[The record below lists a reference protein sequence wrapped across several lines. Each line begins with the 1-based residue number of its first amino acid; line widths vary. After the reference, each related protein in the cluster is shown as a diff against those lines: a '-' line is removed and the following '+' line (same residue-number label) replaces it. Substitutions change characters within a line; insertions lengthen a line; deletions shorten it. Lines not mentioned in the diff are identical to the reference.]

1 VRENDEELAGFW
13 QYLTKYESNWQE
25 TGESRMRTMVRGL
38 VVGIL
43 LSIMPLFIY
52 AADAQF
58 KEGDQGTEITA
69 IQIKLREKGYPIRTI
84 NGKFTAETTKAI
96 RSFQASQKLKSDGIV
111 ENKTYYLLMGKN
123 LKESSEATQDKA
135 KQITDTAKSFIGVPY
150 KFGGTTPR
158 GFDCSGFVQYVFDKR
173 KITLPRSADT
183 QYKVGKG
190 IAQRNLQ
197 QGDLVFFSTY
207 EEGAS
212 HCGIYLEQGKFIH
225 ASSHGVMISRLDE
238 SYWKTR
244 YLGAR
249 RVI

>member
-1 VRENDEELAGFW
+1 ME
-13 QYLTKYESNWQE
+13 
-25 TGESRMRTMVRGL
+25 ESRMKTMVRGF

-43 LSIMPLFIY
+43 FSIIPLFIY
-52 AADAQF
+52 AADVQF
-58 KEGDQGTEITA
+58 KEGDQGTEVAA
-69 IQIKLREKGYPIRTI
+69 IQIKLREKGYSIRAI
-84 NGKFTAETTKAI
+84 NGKFTPETTRAV
-96 RSFQASQKLKSDGIV
+96 RSFQTKQKLKADGII
-111 ENKTYYLLMGKN
+111 EDKTYYLLMGKN
-123 LKESSEATQDKA
+123 LRESSKGSQDKTE
-135 KQITDTAKSFIGVPY
+135 QIINTAKSFIGAPY
-150 KFGGTTPR
+150 KFGGTTPK

-190 IAQRNLQ
+190 ITQKNLQ

-207 EEGAS
+207 EKGAS
-212 HCGIYLEQGKFIH
+212 HCGIYLGQDKFIH

>member
-1 VRENDEELAGFW
+1 
-13 QYLTKYESNWQE
+13 
-25 TGESRMRTMVRGL
+25 MRTMVRGL
-38 VVGIL
+38 LVGIL
-43 LSIMPLFIY
+43 FSIIPLFVY
-52 AADAQF
+52 AADTQF
-58 KEGDQGTEITA
+58 KEGDQGTEIAA
-69 IQIKLREKGYPIRTI
+69 IQIKLREKGYPIHVI
-84 NGKFTAETTKAI
+84 SGKFTAETTKAV
-96 RSFQASQKLKSDGIV
+96 RSFQTKQKLKVDGIV
-111 ENKTYYLLMGKN
+111 EDRTYYLLMGKD
-123 LKESSEATQDKA
+123 LKGTNEITHDKA

-158 GFDCSGFVQYVFDKR
+158 GFDCSGFIQYVFDKR
-173 KITLPRSADT
+173 KIALPRSADT
-183 QYKVGKG
+183 QYKVGKS
-190 IAQRNLQ
+190 IAQKNLQ

-207 EEGAS
+207 EKGAS

>member
-1 VRENDEELAGFW
+1 M
-13 QYLTKYESNWQE
+13 K
-25 TGESRMRTMVRGL
+25 TMVRGF

-43 LSIMPLFIY
+43 FSIIPLFVY

-58 KEGDQGTEITA
+58 KEGDQGTEVAA
-69 IQIKLREKGYPIRTI
+69 IQIKLREKGYSIRAI
-84 NGKFTAETTKAI
+84 NGKFTPETTKAV
-96 RSFQASQKLKSDGIV
+96 RSFQVRQKLKADGIV
-111 ENKTYYLLMGKN
+111 EDKTYYLLMGKN
-123 LKESSEATQDKA
+123 LRESSEVSQDKT
-135 KQITDTAKSFIGVPY
+135 KQIIDTAKSFIGVPY
-150 KFGGTTPR
+150 KFGGTTPK

-190 IAQRNLQ
+190 ITQKNLQ

-207 EEGAS
+207 EKGAS
-212 HCGIYLEQGKFIH
+212 HCGIYLGQDKFIH

>member
-1 VRENDEELAGFW
+1 M
-13 QYLTKYESNWQE
+13 
-25 TGESRMRTMVRGL
+25 RMMVRGF

-43 LSIMPLFIY
+43 FSIIPLFAY

-58 KEGDQGTEITA
+58 KEGDQGTEVAA
-69 IQIKLREKGYPIRTI
+69 IQIKLREKGYSIHAI
-84 NGKFTAETTKAI
+84 NGKFTPETTKAV
-96 RSFQASQKLKSDGIV
+96 RSFQAKQKLKVDGIV
-111 ENKTYYLLMGKN
+111 EDKTYYLLMGKN
-123 LKESSEATQDKA
+123 LRETNEVSQDKT
-135 KQITDTAKSFIGVPY
+135 KQIIDTAKSFIGVPY
-150 KFGGTTPR
+150 KFGGTTPK

-173 KITLPRSADT
+173 KIALPRSADT
-183 QYKVGKG
+183 QFKVGKG
-190 IAQRNLQ
+190 IAQKNLQ

-207 EEGAS
+207 EKGAS